1 MAIPLT
7 ATGSPEVEVNKNAER
22 ASLIQGGLNL
32 FRVYGIDHSFVSKV
46 YNRILRG
53 LVDPDKRQRDSR
65 FRLTL
70 RGRPHLAQ
78 DGAYQF
84 E

>member
-53 LVDPDKRQRDSR
+53 RSIRTKGSETAAFASR
-65 FRLTL
+65 SEGGLI
-70 RGRPHLAQ
+70 
-78 DGAYQF
+78 
-84 E
+84 